1 MGRYIFN
8 PEIFNFLEKCKN
20 GTNGEFQITDAIKM
34 LIKNSVVIGNI
45 IDGYHA
51 DCGTP
56 EGMLKAIIKSAK
68 SDPKLSKVLDELI

>member
-1 MGRYIFN
+1 
-8 PEIFNFLEKCKN
+8 
-20 GTNGEFQITDAIKM
+20 M
-34 LIKNSVVIGNI
+34 LTKNSVVIGNI